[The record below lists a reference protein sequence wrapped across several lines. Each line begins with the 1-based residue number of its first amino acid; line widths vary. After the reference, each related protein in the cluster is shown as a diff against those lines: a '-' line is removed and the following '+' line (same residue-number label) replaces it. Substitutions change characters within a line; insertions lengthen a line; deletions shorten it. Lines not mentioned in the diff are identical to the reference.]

1 MRTTVIIQNLSC
13 DDCKQTLV
21 TALENINGITNYKID
36 VSKNSLTFDYSSHN
50 AMEGLRYYLSKIGYP
65 ITKDPR
71 ILKETKEEEQKLAL
85 RFKKELE
92 KINQD
97 K

>member
-1 MRTTVIIQNLSC
+1 MRTTVIVQNLSC
-13 DDCKQTLV
+13 DVCKQTLI
-21 TALENINGITNYKID
+21 TALENISGITNYKINI
-36 VSKNSLTFDYSSHN
+36 STGSLSFDYSSHN
-50 AMEGLRYYLSKIGYP
+50 AIEGLRYYLFKKGYP

-71 ILKETKEEEQKLAL
+71 VLKNTKKDEQKLAL

-97 K
+97 N